1 MKRVLLGITLLCV
14 SSFGF
19 TQERDK
25 IKVKKTPTEIDFLP
39 QIAGVYDGELAVE
52 KICFGGGIKNNLGYQ
67 VFSFDITYVKE
78 GTTVT
83 ESYRSNQIP
92 DSVCVQLQMFNINQ
106 RIFFTAI
113 KALDHKGRLITLDP
127 LSLIPIKEDE

>member
-1 MKRVLLGITLLCV
+1 MSLLCV
-14 SSFGF
+14 NGVVFS
-19 TQERDK
+19 QERDK
-25 IKVKKTPTEIDFLP
+25 IKIKKVPTEIDFLP
-39 QIAGVYDGELAVE
+39 QIEGVFDGEIALE
-52 KICFGGGIKNNLGYQ
+52 KICLGTGIKNNLGYQ

-78 GTTVT
+78 GTMVT
-83 ESYRSNQIP
+83 EAYRSSQVP

-113 KALDHKGRLITLDP
+113 KALDPKGRLITLDP